1 MEIPGLI
8 SLATLLISIQ
18 TIPFLESS
26 LIPLPEK
33 IAIPRSIPEPTPE
46 SAPDGKNLANIFK
59 PEVGCVDYTFISGRI
74 FNWKPAT
81 FITK

>member
-1 MEIPGLI
+1 MGFIESEI
-8 SLATLLISIQ
+8 
-18 TIPFLESS
+18 F
-26 LIPLPEK
+26 
-33 IAIPRSIPEPTPE
+33 
-46 SAPDGKNLANIFK
+46 GKGKSLANIFK